1 MNFDITNFQS
11 LARPLPV
18 EGEVCDVNHAEVTH
32 TETNT
37 EIAPLIQQ
45 VAAASIS
52 ETDRL
57 ITELQQVRNHLQSEG
72 ERVEREMVRYTKL
85 TQMAS
90 FTAKIIF
97 DTISQWHPAI
107 NRQNRA
113 LPKPLWPRPE
123 TTWVCSRKIMIRVS
137 GTPPNS
143 MRTLIPKRPRCM
155 PTLAGMRIMQQA
167 CERSRSAGA

>member
-1 MNFDITNFQS
+1 M
-11 LARPLPV
+11 
-18 EGEVCDVNHAEVTH
+18 
-32 TETNT
+32 

-52 ETDRL
+52 EIDRL
-57 ITELQQVRNHLQSEG
+57 TTDLQQVRKHLQSEG

-107 NRQNRA
+107 NRQ
-113 LPKPLWPRPE
+113 KPSASE
-123 TTWVCSRKIMIRVS
+123 AKV
-137 GTPPNS
+137 
-143 MRTLIPKRPRCM
+143 
-155 PTLAGMRIMQQA
+155 A
-167 CERSRSAGA
+167 SAGDDGCARDRS

>member
-1 MNFDITNFQS
+1 MNFDITNFQT
-11 LARPLPV
+11 LAAHLPV
-18 EGEVCDVNHAEVTH
+18 EGEVCDLAHAEVSTH

-52 ETDRL
+52 EIDRL
-57 ITELQQVRNHLQSEG
+57 ITDLQQVRNHLQSEG

-97 DTISQWHPAI
+97 DTISQWHPTI
-107 NRQNRA
+107 DRQPSASEATVASTGDDTGVLEKDHDQGQRD
-113 LPKPLWPRPE
+113 
-123 TTWVCSRKIMIRVS
+123 TS
-137 GTPPNS
+137 
-143 MRTLIPKRPRCM
+143 
-155 PTLAGMRIMQQA
+155 
-167 CERSRSAGA
+167 ERSEDADS

>member
-1 MNFDITNFQS
+1 MTWAIWDNLMNFDITNFQA
-11 LARPLPV
+11 LARHLPV
-18 EGEVCDVNHAEVTH
+18 EGEGCDLAHAEVSTQ
-32 TETNT
+32 TEINA

-52 ETDRL
+52 EIDRL
-57 ITELQQVRNHLQSEG
+57 TTDLQQVRNHLQSEG

-107 NRQNRA
+107 NRQ
-113 LPKPLWPRPE
+113 KPSASE
-123 TTWVCSRKIMIRVS
+123 ATV
-137 GTPPNS
+137 
-143 MRTLIPKRPRCM
+143 
-155 PTLAGMRIMQQA
+155 A
-167 CERSRSAGA
+167 SAGDDMGVLEKDHDQGQRDTSELREDADS